1 MGGQERGGGRRKL
14 QWSISHEWR
23 LWIAGITVLC
33 LALTTICV
41 MMMLGMMIASSLLID
56 TFCFKLGLSVELIIP
71 KTWVLHWRC
80 RCNCVDERSDLI
92 WWLWLWLLHLFL
104 IFTFCLPIIWP
115 LRSLRCW
122 NKSSPWS
129 PSLCACLLPDC
140 FSPNGAPTYIPFYCG
155 ITIWLPVLY
164 SLELIVAQ
172 CSVFLLFCVFLVLS
186 IVVCVFQRGPY
197 CVVC

>member
-1 MGGQERGGGRRKL
+1 M
-14 QWSISHEWR
+14 
-23 LWIAGITVLC
+23 
-33 LALTTICV
+33 
-41 MMMLGMMIASSLLID
+41 
-56 TFCFKLGLSVELIIP
+56 
-71 KTWVLHWRC
+71 
-80 RCNCVDERSDLI
+80 
-92 WWLWLWLLHLFL
+92 HLFL

-140 FSPNGAPTYIPFYCG
+140 FSPNGAPTFIPIYCG
-155 ITIWLPVLY
+155 ITIGLPVLY
-164 SLELIVAQ
+164 SLDLIIQCVCVAQ

-197 CVVC
+197 CVSCVRCWAAGSSVSSIADAARLSLSSSASNHFLLFQQPIP